1 MLFDGIKPPDWKTI
15 PLMAATAAVFAPS
28 SILLRLLDLS
38 PGYKGQISYAM
49 PWQQPTENAWYCSL
63 AGRMIKISN
72 TKSQGYVR
80 GCQTFIFCYILKV
93 SLLLS
98 TTSYC
103 AARRRNNV
111 DAPVRLPH
119 SLFPVSALCGAL
131 ERCVKVVLK
140 KQLNWIKR

>member
-15 PLMAATAAVFAPS
+15 QLTAATAAVFAPS
-28 SILLRLLDLS
+28 SILLRWLDLS

-63 AGRMIKISN
+63 ARRRTSN
-72 TKSQGYVR
+72 SKSQGYVW
-80 GCQTFIFCYILKV
+80 GCPTFIFCYNLKV
-93 SLLLS
+93 SFLLS
-98 TTSYC
+98 STSYC